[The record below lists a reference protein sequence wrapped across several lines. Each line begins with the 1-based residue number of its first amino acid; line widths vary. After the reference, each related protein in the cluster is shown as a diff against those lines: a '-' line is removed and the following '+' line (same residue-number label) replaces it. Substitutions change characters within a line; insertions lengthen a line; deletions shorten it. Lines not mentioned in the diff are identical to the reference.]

1 MLTTLLTLASLYS
14 TKLSQY
20 PHEMFPDVTEN
31 LHRRLDEIFA
41 KPFDFVIV
49 GSGYSGSLLARRLAA
64 GGCERVLVIEA
75 GGSPHF
81 DSAVPFVN
89 LGNKSN
95 VEWNYLTTAQKK
107 AAQEMIN
114 QKVHLHVAK
123 ALGGRSI
130 LSSGAYVPANPDDF
144 IRWAESTGFT
154 DWSDI
159 DRYMFKLSNIDETD
173 LAKSPITEKQ
183 LMNIIFKDS
192 GMQVLDPLKLLW
204 LHAGRASNHTVAE
217 NENELFE
224 KGGFF
229 IPRTLSF
236 QGTKLNPAAVYLG
249 RAKQNLVVVCHTE
262 AIKLTQRTG
271 QSFAISGIQVRDM
284 LSGRLYNVR
293 VRREIILAAGAI
305 GTAKLLIQSGV
316 GPMDHLKQLKIPA
329 IKSLPVGVR
338 LYDRVKVSLP
348 VKISNVAMKALIGQI
363 DSKQTLKE
371 YLTTGK
377 GLLAN
382 TSVIG
387 MAFLD
392 TDKSGSPD
400 VMLEL
405 KPAALTGL
413 KRMMEDENF
422 KSEVEKILDPSGELQ
437 NTVYLDMVITLLRPM
452 SQGTMWLWRQSE
464 NNFVPRMNPSYLTD
478 YRDVRKMIKAVKMV
492 ENMMQT
498 PIMKQVGAVL
508 LYPNIPKCSAAT
520 MPASEYYIECLLRH
534 LATTGDHLTSTA
546 ALGEV
551 VDDELRVKT
560 IRGVRVV
567 DESVFP
573 STVTGGIGATLLAL
587 ANRAADMIK
596 EQHDLKC

>member
-1 MLTTLLTLASLYS
+1 LLSVNIYII
-14 TKLSQY
+14 
-20 PHEMFPDVTEN
+20 N
-31 LHRRLDEIFA
+31 
-41 KPFDFVIV
+41 VIW
-49 GSGYSGSLLARRLAA
+49 
-64 GGCERVLVIEA
+64 
-75 GGSPHF
+75 F
-81 DSAVPFVN
+81 
-89 LGNKSN
+89 
-95 VEWNYLTTAQKK
+95 
-107 AAQEMIN
+107 

-183 LMNIIFKDS
+183 LMNIIFNDS

-217 NENELFE
+217 NESELFE

-293 VRREIILAAGAI
+293 VRKEIILAAGAI
-305 GTAKLLIQSGV
+305 GTAKLLIQSG
-316 GPMDHLKQLKIPA
+316 IPA

-400 VMLEL
+400 IMLEL

-422 KSEVEKILDPSGELQ
+422 KAEVEKILDPSGELQ
-437 NTVYLDMVITLLRPM
+437 NTVYLDMVITLLKPM

-478 YRDVRKMIKAVKMV
+478 YRDVRKMIKA
-492 ENMMQT
+492 
-498 PIMKQVGAVL
+498 
-508 LYPNIPKCSAAT
+508 AT
-520 MPASEYYIECLLRH
+520 MPANEYYIECLLRH

-587 ANRAADMIK
+587 ANRATDMIK